1 VQSVLIVT
9 GSERT
14 RRMYGE
20 YLTWR
25 GIDVREVGT
34 AAAAV
39 RELSRFLPDAVV
51 TDDRLPDSTGPE
63 LVRTIRRS
71 QSTYDLPIVL
81 LCSDT
86 FAIQVDQPERYG
98 CDRILIVPLLPE
110 LLLDVLRVVVH
121 ERAANR
127 DARPFN
133 SWLFTRNGD
142 SVWIVRTTAMELC
155 IAGPNNERDVFTF
168 ESEREL
174 QSFQAEYEQRL
185 TLGGYTLTEA
195 GSDRRSG
202 RDRRQLPRP
211 DVPERRSIQ

>member
-1 VQSVLIVT
+1 
-9 GSERT
+9 
-14 RRMYGE
+14 MYGE

-39 RELSRFLPDAVV
+39 RELSRFLPDVAV

-63 LVRTIRRS
+63 LIRALRRS
-71 QSTYDLPIVL
+71 EYTFDLPLVL

-86 FAIQVDQPERYG
+86 FAIQADQPERYG

-121 ERAANR
+121 ERENGR
-127 DARPFN
+127 NARSFQ
-133 SWLFTRNGD
+133 SSLFTRNGD
-142 SVWIVRTTAMELC
+142 SVWIVRTTGMELC
-155 IAGPNNERDVFTF
+155 VAGPDRERNVFTF
-168 ESEREL
+168 ETEREL

-185 TLGGYTLTEA
+185 TLGGYALTEA
-195 GSDRRSG
+195 GGDRRSG

-211 DVPERRSIQ
+211 DVPERRSVQ